1 LSLEKI
7 TYLGNLAINKSEIL
21 GINDPLTHLCQ
32 YLEKGEAAITGIKID
47 LETDVAERLPK
58 TPFINHVGFKLD
70 GDDFIS
76 VKDKVSMKSMTQ
88 SNLEVLKTM
97 NIIQDQEIKR
107 AEIEADEVRKLA
119 DWYKDAPVHSY
130 MIFESLPIGNQK
142 IAISRIYQKKPDGML
157 NGSFVSLHNPSVD
170 SFNRLRQEFNP
181 SLNDCVSEIDIL
193 ENSYS
198 FYSPNLKSPDDF
210 IDFYV
215 DTYDQIL
222 LEKSGVKRK
231 FGLSNS
237 TEIKT
242 DGLKK
247 IKNQPKLSEI
257 YIDAI
262 HNLAA
267 SGGLV
272 SPELSSMNEKLGLK
286 YPFEIGSKIQ
296 IDSARGF
303 LSDVIKGIA
312 SVIDNADG
320 DFLRYLEFNNSNTN
334 INYDAISTFQVQSA
348 GYDSLACPEF
358 INIESSV
365 RQAGFE
371 QESMLRAFNIW
382 ETLDFFGKPKIDIC
396 KTNNCP
402 SHGKISPFKDRTV
415 VGGCGFCVECH
426 KILQNH
432 KSPEQIYQEKIK
444 KQELKTKQKK
454 ELSKNNKTKAA

>member
-1 LSLEKI
+1 LEKI
-7 TYLGNLAINKSEIL
+7 SSTSRLSPESGRYGIERLSVEKTIYLGNLAINKSEIL
-21 GINDPLTHLCQ
+21 GVNDPLTHLCQ
-32 YLEKGEAAITGIKID
+32 YLEKGDEAITGIKID

-88 SNLEVLKTM
+88 SNLEVLKTI

-119 DWYKDAPVHSY
+119 DWYKSAPVYSY

-247 IKNQPKLSEI
+247 IKIVLP
-257 YIDAI
+257 
-262 HNLAA
+262 
-267 SGGLV
+267 
-272 SPELSSMNEKLGLK
+272 
-286 YPFEIGSKIQ
+286 
-296 IDSARGF
+296 
-303 LSDVIKGIA
+303 
-312 SVIDNADG
+312 DN
-320 DFLRYLEFNNSNTN
+320 
-334 INYDAISTFQVQSA
+334 
-348 GYDSLACPEF
+348 
-358 INIESSV
+358 
-365 RQAGFE
+365 
-371 QESMLRAFNIW
+371 
-382 ETLDFFGKPKIDIC
+382 
-396 KTNNCP
+396 
-402 SHGKISPFKDRTV
+402 
-415 VGGCGFCVECH
+415 
-426 KILQNH
+426 IL
-432 KSPEQIYQEKIK
+432 
-444 KQELKTKQKK
+444 
-454 ELSKNNKTKAA
+454 KNNKT